1 LTETILFLQGTL
13 ILFEQSLIISI
24 EKYIG
29 GIAVNGY
36 MKISDAAKKWE
47 ISERRVNTLCLQGR
61 IPNAAKFGTTW
72 AIPVDAERP
81 RDQRI
86 TTGKY
91 IKKL

>member
-1 LTETILFLQGTL
+1 MTEVVQFLQSAL
-13 ILFEQSLIISI
+13 ILFEQSLIISTR
-24 EKYIG
+24 KYIG

-72 AIPVDAERP
+72 AIPTDAERP
-81 RDQRI
+81 KDQRI